1 MVILTP
7 YNSYAGPFSFGLCQ
21 PCLSLSILHLL
32 PAIAIVFQ
40 EVFLLSDSP
49 SFSSILKQPPH
60 WFFFRPKR
68 VRSHFCW
75 NSFSSS
81 PWPLGNGK
89 ILCPGHM
96 TSWSASFSSLTFACF
111 PTCSEYVSC
120 TKILIGP
127 KIYYSPHIP
136 SFCIG
141 CSFFLVKQYLPS
153 PPFPTPTWERSPPGL
168 PELVGSRHL
177 SPLL

>member
-7 YNSYAGPFSFGLCQ
+7 YNSCAGPFSFDLCL

-49 SFSSILKQPPH
+49 SFSSILKQQPH
-60 WFFFRPKR
+60 WFFFRPKG
-68 VRSHFCW
+68 VRSHFCC

-81 PWPLGNGK
+81 PWPLGNER

-96 TSWSASFSSLTFACF
+96 TWSASFYSLTFAYF
-111 PTCSEYVSC
+111 PTCSEYASC
-120 TKILIGP
+120 TKILIGT
-127 KIYYSPHIP
+127 KIYPHIP
-136 SFCIG
+136 SICIA
-141 CSFFLVKQYLPS
+141 CFFFLIKWYLPS
-153 PPFPTPTWERSPPGL
+153 LPFPTPTWERSSPGL